1 METIADEGRHTAW
14 DTRLCTLTLLFFFL
28 GCFARPNKEWPYC
41 VLFFLPVGF
50 PFTLSSLCPYS
61 VKRDS
66 ADSWHRRNTKA
77 SSFLLFSPHL
87 APLLKLS
94 ENPNSQNENFQGI
107 RGRQQWRRRYCVSG
121 ALVVTLHSAL
131 SLSLPSSCV
140 HNKWYRRSYKSE
152 SFFFFP
158 CREYPRHMRA
168 VPSLRP
174 SQTSVS
180 ISLYRDALQVTQKTA
195 LL

>member
-1 METIADEGRHTAW
+1 MS
-14 DTRLCTLTLLFFFL
+14 F
-28 GCFARPNKEWPYC
+28 
-41 VLFFLPVGF
+41 FFLPVGF
-50 PFTLSSLCPYS
+50 PFTLSSLCLYS